1 MGTET
6 SIFERGAFEESA
18 GGLVLGFHIYL
29 AGLKHM
35 LAMSWLR
42 GGLIVEMVVNRYRCV
57 C

>member
-1 MGTET
+1 M
-6 SIFERGAFEESA
+6 
-18 GGLVLGFHIYL
+18 LGFHIYL